1 MGMVRAGAAFTL
13 PGKEFSMSRMTIV
26 VDNQT
31 ARGLAVEHGLALVVD
46 GLAGRFLFDT
56 GAGAALLPNAAALG
70 MAAASLRR
78 VILSH
83 GHYDHTGGLAALAA
97 VVPNLEVFAAP
108 SVTQPRFSCHP
119 GQPVRDLTMPEDCLL
134 ALAKV
139 ARRHEIAAF
148 TEIAP
153 QVFLTGPIPRR
164 SGEDCG
170 GPFFLDRAG
179 REPDLLTDE
188 QALLLGDGTLVQG
201 CCHSGIINTLEYCR
215 QCAPHIPVRTLVGG
229 LHLEHATPE
238 RLRQTADYLL
248 GLDLRQLVLLHCTGE
263 AASACLQT
271 NLRCP
276 VHFARSGETYEC

>member
-1 MGMVRAGAAFTL
+1 
-13 PGKEFSMSRMTIV
+13 MSRITIV

-31 ARGLAVEHGLALVVD
+31 AHGLAVEHGLALAID
-46 GLAGRFLFDT
+46 SSAGRFLFDT
-56 GAGAALLPNAAALG
+56 GAGAALLPNVAALG
-70 MAAASLRR
+70 MTTDSLRR

-97 VVPNLEVFAAP
+97 AAPGLEVFAAP
-108 SVTQPRFSCHP
+108 GVTQQRYSCHP
-119 GQPVRDLTMPEDCLL
+119 GQPARELTMPENCRQ
-134 ALAKV
+134 ALETA
-139 ARRHEIAAF
+139 AEHHETADF

-170 GPFFLDRAG
+170 GPFFLDSPG
-179 REPDLLTDE
+179 QKPDLLMDE

-215 QCAPHIPVRTLVGG
+215 QRAPHIPVRTLVGG
-229 LHLEHATPE
+229 LHLGHATPE

-248 GLDLRQLVLLHCTGE
+248 GLKSLRQLILLHCTGE
-263 AASACLQT
+263 AACAYLQEK
-271 NLRCP
+271 LHCP
-276 VHFARSGETYEC
+276 VHVARSGETYEC